1 MSIYKLLD
9 GGNCILL
16 VPSQKIIPADDG
28 NSDYQEY
35 LAWLADGN
43 QPDPVERGSINNK
56 LDIELHKYNEDLQNL
71 RNQWV
76 AADIADG
83 PNAAT
88 KKEQIRAS
96 FTTRKAEYLSKV
108 AQIKA
113 EG

>member
-9 GGNCILL
+9 GGQCILF
-16 VPSQKIIPADDG
+16 VPSQKTIPADEG
-28 NSDYQEY
+28 NKDYQEY
-35 LAWLADGN
+35 LEWLAAGN
-43 QPDPVERGSINNK
+43 QPDPAEQGSINKK
-56 LDIELHKYNEDLQNL
+56 LDIELRKYNEDLQNL